1 MFQYGYKSAGGTR
14 HVPAGWDW
22 WIGLVG
28 NSRYYNYT
36 LSING
41 TGRHFSDQY
50 LTNVIVST
58 VAIWKNHIYIFYQ
71 VPSYTPG
78 LHVLIQPNCYC
89 HWISWANQ
97 KVNTAATVWA
107 YCEIRGDIGVRIR
120 KAEEET
126 IATCVSKDF

>member
-58 VAIWKNHIYIFYQ
+58 VAIWKYDIYIFYQ
-71 VPSYTPG
+71 VLSYTPG
-78 LHVLIQPNCYC
+78 LHVLVQTN
-89 HWISWANQ
+89 
-97 KVNTAATVWA
+97 
-107 YCEIRGDIGVRIR
+107 
-120 KAEEET
+120 
-126 IATCVSKDF
+126 CVSGLAGQIKQLILQPQFGLIMKSAET